1 MTSRTLPS
9 PTIIEAWRARVG
21 AICTDFP
28 ETTAPPPI
36 NGHSAYEVRG
46 KKFAYYLIDH
56 HGDGRVAI
64 NCKAEAG
71 VQGLL
76 IDADPSRFYVPA
88 YLGPR
93 GWIGLDFVSTPPDWD
108 EVARLLLDSYVL
120 VAPRKLAALA
130 TPRP

>member
-1 MTSRTLPS
+1 MRDLANAPV
-9 PTIIEAWRARVG
+9 PEDDREWRARVG
-21 AICTDFP
+21 AICTHFP
-28 ETTAPPPI
+28 ETTAPPP
-36 NGHSAYEVRG
+36 
-46 KKFAYYLIDH
+46 
-56 HGDGRVAI
+56 I

-93 GWIGLDFVSTPPDWD
+93 GWIGLDFVLTPPDWD

-120 VAPRKLAALA
+120 VAPRKLAAMA
-130 TPRP
+130 TTRP